1 MLLGNVFGFGF
12 RVLRLPLV
20 GDLGVKAVAIGHVGD
35 GLDAA
40 IGKLDLVGSLRQ
52 SFLALLGVVE
62 LIPGVAV
69 QHAVSEL
76 VALDLRS
83 LRNCLTA

>member
-1 MLLGNVFGFGF
+1 M
-12 RVLRLPLV
+12 RLALV
-20 GDLGVKAVAIGHVGD
+20 GDLGVEAVAIGHVGD

-40 IGKLDLVGSLRQ
+40 VGKLDLVGSLGQ
-52 SFLALLGVVE
+52 SFLALLRVVE

-76 VALDLRS
+76 VALDLCG